1 MADTNPTQNSVQFDP
16 MDQKLII
23 LRMLE
28 DAKSS
33 STPEIQILIAATQH
47 QLQEDKITTMSEI
60 VKLTN
65 RLIAQIEN
73 QDKAAPTLDF
83 LRKNGL
89 YRMMYRYPKTLG
101 QQLPDNNILNTLL
114 RSGFIGVGVS
124 AVLIAAFVTVMLI
137 GAPLWVVA
145 ISSGL
150 FVGSSVYLS
159 GLLYGVVNDIFATH
173 ANLPYFLLGHQPQQ
187 KSLLQTNDKFAQ
199 GIAWGVAATFGPVV
213 IASVLFTVAATI
225 TAIFV
230 PLATFVMPVFMIA
243 IPLIAVWA
251 DFYARSNTNERH
263 CAGSNLYQKEG
274 LDFMSPT
281 PKERG
286 AWWANSD
293 RNLFGFTKVPLIG
306 LGALATV
313 VTLSGVSM
321 FLPAVLFAS
330 PLIAVLVPAACAG
343 AAVIA
348 LTACGLYMHANRN
361 SHIDDRYNLE
371 FDRDE
376 VIYDLYLDEDLDYAH
391 ELLKR
396 KDNFTKVAKKPD
408 LSEQQQEAD
417 RNNFSIIFPFRNNTD
432 SIPEVPVDQ
441 PTIQYK

>member
-1 MADTNPTQNSVQFDP
+1 MADTNHTQNSIQFNP
-16 MDQKLII
+16 MEQKLII

-33 STPEIQILIAATQH
+33 ATSEIQILIAATQH
-47 QLQEDKITTMSEI
+47 KLQEDKITTMREI

-65 RLIAQIEN
+65 HLVAQIEN

-89 YRMMYRYPKTLG
+89 YRMLYRYPKTLG
-101 QQLPDNNILNTLL
+101 QQLPDDNILNTLL

-124 AVLIAAFVTVMLI
+124 TVLIAAFVTVMLI
-137 GAPLWVVA
+137 GAPLWLVA

-187 KSLLQTNDKFAQ
+187 KSILQTNDKFAQ

-225 TAIFV
+225 TAFFV

-251 DFYARSNTNERH
+251 DFHARSNTEERMH
-263 CAGSNLYQKEG
+263 AGSNLYQIEG
-274 LDFMSPT
+274 LNFMSPT
-281 PKERG
+281 QKEKG

-313 VTLSGVSM
+313 VTLSAVSM
-321 FLPAVLFAS
+321 FLPAALFAS
-330 PLIAVLVPAACAG
+330 PLIAVLIPATCATV
-343 AAVIA
+343 AVMA
-348 LTACGLYMHANRN
+348 LIGCGVYMHANRN

-371 FDRDE
+371 FDRDA
-376 VIYDLYLDEDLDYAH
+376 VIYDLYLDEDLDYAQ

-396 KDNFTKVAKKPD
+396 KDNFTEVVKEPD
-408 LSEQQQEAD
+408 LSKQQEEAD
-417 RNNFSIIFPFRNNTD
+417 RSNYSIIFPFRNNTD
-432 SIPEVPVDQ
+432 SIPEVPVAQ
-441 PTIQYK
+441 QTNSL